1 MEASQ
6 ITRLDSQKT
15 KEELNK
21 KINTEIIVV
30 FIPMKLTCHHLLLMG
45 KDQLVKVE
53 PARRTKMRIH
63 KSLKKLEV
71 KRSRI
76 KEEQLSRLT

>member
-1 MEASQ
+1 MT
-6 ITRLDSQKT
+6 ILTRLVWKM
-15 KEELNK
+15 E
-21 KINTEIIVV
+21 
-30 FIPMKLTCHHLLLMG
+30 MMLLLPLMLEG
-45 KDQLVKVE
+45 GI
-53 PARRTKMRIH
+53 KMRIH